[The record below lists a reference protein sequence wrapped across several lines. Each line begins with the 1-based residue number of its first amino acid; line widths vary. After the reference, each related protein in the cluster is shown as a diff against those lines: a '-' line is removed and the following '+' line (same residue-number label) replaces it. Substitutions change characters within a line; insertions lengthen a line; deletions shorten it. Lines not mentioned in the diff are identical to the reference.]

1 MNLRQ
6 GTERPTY
13 ERSGRVAWLRFVPC
27 GLGALLVAGGMG
39 WCWFLVTDAG
49 WGYWIVT
56 AAVLALPVALTGYL
70 AVALGHCRNS
80 WVAGTLAFLGAVVFH
95 GAYFHAG
102 LVHQLGPQAFWRIE
116 LLPEFITR
124 RMAVAA
130 VLARNRVLPGGE
142 AVLWFYAGTE
152 LL

>member
-6 GTERPTY
+6 RKERPTY
-13 ERSGRVAWLRFVPC
+13 ERSGRVAWLRFLPC
-27 GLGALLVAGGMG
+27 GPGVLLVAGGMG
-39 WCWFLVTDAG
+39 WCWFLVSDAG
-49 WGYWIVT
+49 WGYWRVT
-56 AAVLALPVALTGYL
+56 AVVLALPVALSGCL

-80 WVAGTLAFLGAVVFH
+80 GVAGTLAFFAAVVFYA
-95 GAYFHAG
+95 AYFHAG

-130 VLARNRVLPGGE
+130 VPAGNRILPG
-142 AVLWFYAGTE
+142 
-152 LL
+152 